1 MQESG
6 QLASGSLAFYR
17 KLSRITATQQLF
29 LCQLNFN
36 GDTSG
41 QASIRML
48 NQNKVNKR
56 NRVSKNQKGNWT
68 S

>member
-41 QASIRML
+41 QGL
-48 NQNKVNKR
+48 NQIQSQV
-56 NRVSKNQKGNWT
+56 KGT
-68 S
+68 VA

>member
-1 MQESG
+1 MGGEGRGQAGIKMQESG
-6 QLASGSLAFYR
+6 QPTASGSLAFYR

-41 QASIRML
+41 RALIRFNL
-48 NQNKVNKR
+48 
-56 NRVSKNQKGNWT
+56 G
-68 S
+68 